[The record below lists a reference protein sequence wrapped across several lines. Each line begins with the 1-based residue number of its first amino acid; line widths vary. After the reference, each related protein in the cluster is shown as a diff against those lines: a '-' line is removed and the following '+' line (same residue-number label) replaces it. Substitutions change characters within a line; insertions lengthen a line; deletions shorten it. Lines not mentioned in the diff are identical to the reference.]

1 MKKILYQFLIIFF
14 AYWLTSPLVELF
26 IDGASIDSIDKY
38 YEIELIERSLV
49 FGIIFTIVFNI
60 VYKYR

>member
-14 AYWLTSPLVELF
+14 AYWLTSPLVDLF
-26 IDGASIDSIDKY
+26 ISDISINSIDNY
-38 YEIELIERSLV
+38 FEIKLIERSLV
-49 FGIIFTIVFNI
+49 FGMIFTIVFNI